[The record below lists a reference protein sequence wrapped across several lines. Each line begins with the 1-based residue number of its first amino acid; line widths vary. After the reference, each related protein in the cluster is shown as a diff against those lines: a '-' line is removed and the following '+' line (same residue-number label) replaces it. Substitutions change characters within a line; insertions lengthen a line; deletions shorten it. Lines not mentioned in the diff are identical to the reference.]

1 MAGEVTSV
9 NDLLHRLGET
19 NRDLIL
25 NAGSLVGAMAVTSGT
40 GFLYWLLAARQ
51 FPAEEVGFA
60 SASISAMTLLG
71 TIGMLGLGTLLMGEI
86 PRHRDQAGTLISTSI
101 LASGTAGV
109 LLGILFALV
118 APHLSADFL
127 PLSANLEHIA
137 LFALGVSFT
146 AVTLVLDQS
155 LIGLLRGEVQLW
167 RNSLFAIAKLVALFL
182 AGIGL
187 ETRNGMTIYAT
198 WLLGNVLSIMIC
210 AFFVMHKRI
219 HLARLRPQPAIL
231 RGLGRVAVSH
241 HMLNLSLL
249 APSLTLPVLVT
260 VLLSASVNASFYIA
274 WMLAGFIFI
283 GSTSFTTVLF
293 TVGAADPLSA
303 GSKLRT
309 VLKLAVTVGIAGNLV
324 LLLGADYLLRIF
336 GPAYADQSAIC
347 LRILA
352 LGVFPIIVKDSY
364 IAIHR
369 ISNRVLQIV
378 PLIMAFGFLELVLAA
393 AGAQIDGLTGLSL
406 GWVAAMCI
414 EMLILA
420 PRVFRTA
427 FSETETAGEELKEVR

>member
-1 MAGEVTSV
+1 MAGEIDGV
-9 NDLLHRLGET
+9 NNFLHRLGKT

-40 GFLYWLLAARQ
+40 GFLYWLLAARR
-51 FPAEEVGFA
+51 FPTEEVGFA
-60 SASISAMTLLG
+60 SAAISAMTLLG

-86 PRHRDQAGTLISTSI
+86 PRRRDQAGTLISTSI
-101 LASGTAGV
+101 IASGVAGG
-109 LLGILFALV
+109 LLGLLFALV
-118 APHLSADFL
+118 APHLSADFQ
-127 PLSANLEHIA
+127 PLSINLVNTV

-146 AVTLVLDQS
+146 AITLVLDQA

-167 RNSLFAIAKLVALFL
+167 RNSLFAIVKLVALL
-182 AGIGL
+182 LVGIAL
-187 ETRNGMTIYAT
+187 ESRNGMTIYIT
-198 WLLGNVLSIMIC
+198 WLVGNAFSIVMC
-210 AFFVMHKRI
+210 AFFAIYKGIAPVVV
-219 HLARLRPQPAIL
+219 RPQPAFL
-231 RGLGRVAVSH
+231 RRLGRVAVSH
-241 HMLNLSLL
+241 HLLNLSLL

-293 TVGAADPLSA
+293 TVGAADPLSV
-303 GSKLRT
+303 GPKLRT
-309 VLKLAVTVGIAGNLV
+309 VLKLAVAVGIAGNLV
-324 LLLGADYLLRIF
+324 MLLGADYILRIF

-347 LRILA
+347 MRILA
-352 LGVFPIIVKDSY
+352 IGVFPIIIKDSY

-378 PLIMAFGFLELVLAA
+378 PLIMSFGFLELVLAA
-393 AGAQIDGLTGLSL
+393 AGARIDGLTGLSL

-414 EMLILA
+414 EMVILV

-427 FSETETAGEELKEVR
+427 FSGTTAVGEELEEVR